1 MIRDLLDRVVRGG
14 RLTRD
19 EASAAV
25 RAMVRGETPDA
36 LVAAILAALAARGET
51 EEEILG
57 GALALRSEA
66 VPFPS
71 AREALLDTCGT
82 GGDGA
87 GTYNVSTAA
96 ALVAASAGIG
106 VAKHGNRSVS
116 SRSGSADVLE
126 ALGARVDLGPE
137 GAGRLLEETGFTFL
151 YARRF
156 HPAMRNLAGVRAAL
170 GIRTLFNWLGPLSN
184 PAHATHQLLGISD
197 PGRVG
202 TVARVLQGL
211 GLTRGLV
218 VHGAGGLD
226 ELALAPGN
234 TAVEVRGDL
243 MPSPCSVEARA
254 LGLDAADPRALAGGD
269 PAENARI
276 LRGLFA
282 GERGPR
288 RDALV
293 LNAAAAIWIAGGAPT
308 LVGAGELA
316 AERLDSGA
324 AQRTLERY
332 VTMSRRVGER

>member
-25 RAMVRGETPDA
+25 RAMVRGETPDT
-36 LVAAILAALAARGET
+36 LVAALLAALAARGET

-71 AREALLDTCGT
+71 ARRALLDTCGT

-96 ALVAASAGIG
+96 ALVAASAGVA
-106 VAKHGNRSVS
+106 VAKHGNRSVA

-137 GAGRLLEETGFTFL
+137 GAARLLEESGFTFL

-197 PGRVG
+197 PGRVE

-211 GLTRGLV
+211 GLTRALV

-234 TAVEVRGDL
+234 TAVEVRAGSS
-243 MPSPCSVEARA
+243 PAPCSVEARA
-254 LGLDAADPRALAGGD
+254 LGLSAADPRALEGGD
-269 PAENARI
+269 PSDNARI

-293 LNAAAAIWIAGGAPT
+293 LNAAAALWIAGAAPT
-308 LVGAGELA
+308 LAEAGALA

-324 AQRTLERY
+324 TQRTLERY
-332 VTMSRRVGER
+332 VALSRRVGEE

>member
-14 RLTRD
+14 RLTSD

-25 RAMVRGETPDA
+25 LAMVRGETPDA
-36 LVAAILAALAARGET
+36 LVAGLLAALAARGES

-71 AREALLDTCGT
+71 SREVLLDTCGT
-82 GGDGA
+82 GGDAA

-96 ALVAASAGIG
+96 ALVAASAGVA

-126 ALGARVDLGPE
+126 ALGAHVDLGPE
-137 GAGRLLEETGFTFL
+137 GAARLLEETGFTFL

-184 PAHATHQLLGISD
+184 PAHATHQLLGVSD
-197 PGRVG
+197 EGRVA

-211 GLTRGLV
+211 GLKRALV

-234 TAVEVRGDL
+234 TAVEVGAGTPL
-243 MPSPCSVEARA
+243 SPRSIEAKA
-254 LGLDAADPRALAGGD
+254 LGLDAADPRALAGGE

-293 LNAAAAIWIAGGAPT
+293 LNAAAALWIAGAAPT
-308 LVGAGELA
+308 LEEAGELA

-324 AQRTLERY
+324 ALRTLERY
-332 VTMSRRVGER
+332 VALSRRVGER